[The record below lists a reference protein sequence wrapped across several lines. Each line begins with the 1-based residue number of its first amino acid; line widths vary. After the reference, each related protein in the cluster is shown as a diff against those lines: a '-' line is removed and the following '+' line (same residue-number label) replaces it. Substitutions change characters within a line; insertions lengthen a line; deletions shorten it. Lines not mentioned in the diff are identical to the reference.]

1 MRPLVL
7 AAALAATSLLGCQ
20 RPAPAAP
27 PPPPP
32 ASPAAPV
39 AAPGE
44 PRPFELALLPPA
56 DARAGQAATARVV
69 VTAKGAFHV
78 NKDYPMAFRPEPAAA
93 AAFGGERIP
102 LGDGA
107 TRTPCAAEPAESCA
121 VDAPLRFTPTA
132 PGPVSLIGT
141 VAFSV
146 CTKEICRIEKEPVTL
161 AVTVAP

>member
-1 MRPLVL
+1 MRPLIL
-7 AAALAATSLLGCQ
+7 AAALAALPLLACQ

-27 PPPPP
+27 VPPPP
-32 ASPAAPV
+32 AVHPAVPA
-39 AAPGE
+39 E
-44 PRPFELALLPPA
+44 PRPFELALVAPA
-56 DARAGQAATARVV
+56 GARAGQAATVRVV
-69 VTAKGAFHV
+69 VTAKEPFHV

-107 TRTPCAAEPAESCA
+107 TRTPCAAEPAEHCA

-132 PGPVSLIGT
+132 PGPVSLAGT